1 MAGPKLIAICGPKR
15 AGKDT
20 LASHLVSKYGYTRIA
35 LADPIKH
42 VVGYMFGFN
51 EKQMETDDK
60 DAVDP
65 RWGIS
70 PRQALQFFGT
80 EVMQYKIQE
89 LLPDIGRMFWTRSML
104 ANMDPEKNYVVSDV
118 RFHHECDAL
127 RRIGATVIKIER
139 DLGHSDAHSSE
150 QEHKDIEGDITIVN
164 DSTIDDMLSKIDSYM
179 EINRI

>member
-1 MAGPKLIAICGPKR
+1 MVAPKLIAICGPKR

-51 EKQMETDDK
+51 THQMESDDK
-60 DAVDP
+60 EVIDP

-89 LLPDIGRMFWTRSML
+89 LLPDIGRMFWTQSML
-104 ANMDPEKNYVVSDV
+104 ANMDPAKTYVVSDV

-127 RRIGATVIKIER
+127 RNIGATVIKIER
-139 DLGHSDAHSSE
+139 AIKQNDTHSSE
-150 QEHKDIEGDITIVN
+150 QEQKDIKADITIVN
-164 DSTIDDMLSKIDSYM
+164 NSTIEAMLADLDSYM
-179 EINRI
+179 KI

>member
-1 MAGPKLIAICGPKR
+1 MVAPKLIAICGPKR

-20 LASHLVSKYGYTRIA
+20 LASHLVSNYGYTRIA

-42 VVGYMFGFN
+42 VVGYMFNFN

-60 DAVDP
+60 DAIDP

-89 LLPDIGRMFWTRSML
+89 LLPDVGRMFWTRCML
-104 ANMDPEKNYVVSDV
+104 ANIDPLKTYVVSDV

-127 RRIGATVIKIER
+127 REIGATVIKVERTIE
-139 DLGHSDAHSSE
+139 HNDAHASE
-150 QEHKDIEGDITIVN
+150 LEHRDILADVTIIN
-164 DSTIDDMLSKIDSYM
+164 DSTIESLLSKLDSY
-179 EINRI
+179 ISRI